1 MKRARQIVW
10 KRVSGRIHLPTII
23 SYITHLFSPSAKLPF
38 PRDID
43 RSLHSLPF
51 PLLYTLY
58 SVKTAAFTSMT
69 YDWEKILPEIL
80 YHPCDLLKRERE
92 REGEIYI
99 YRFVQIFSEKKFD
112 IIEEKCAIF
121 NLMISFIRKIVSN
134 FQHSFVILV
143 NFKGIVSLLLYTRVY
158 LIHFSISFE
167 NIF

>member
-1 MKRARQIVW
+1 METRIRSHSSSNYYLVHNSSVFPISQIAVPS
-10 KRVSGRIHLPTII
+10 RYRPISPLP
-23 SYITHLFSPSAKLPF
+23 PP
-38 PRDID
+38 
-43 RSLHSLPF
+43 

-69 YDWEKILPEIL
+69 YDWKKILPEIL